1 MAIGPSQ
8 LISLGKE
15 ALPRQARM
23 VGLCLGVEHL
33 VGLVQLLDSHRQQVS
48 GAPGGAGPAPGQ
60 SQTAGQWSTWWGW
73 SSSWTVTDSR

>member
-33 VGLVQLLDSHRQQVS
+33 VGLVQLLDSHRQQVREGS
-48 GAPGGAGPAPGQ
+48 KNLKVRKYGL
-60 SQTAGQWSTWWGW
+60 
-73 SSSWTVTDSR
+73 